1 MSLPKIHVPKYD
13 SRLWILFFGMGLNQF
28 GMSIVMPFISIYLY
42 YYQGISA
49 ALVGFAIFVSS
60 FIGSIFQLIGGE
72 LCDRIGRRATFII
85 GLVMLILSFL
95 LLAWAVSNKAPYT
108 YYLLILSMTRVATGL
123 FRPIPNIIAADIVPS
138 GQRLEAFALLRIG
151 QNAGFALGPMVGG
164 VMALLSYSSMFYF
177 TAATSTVYL
186 IIILIFIKDTRT
198 CAPKSKFTLGDIGSI
213 TKDHAFVAFCLLT
226 LFVSIVYSQMYSP
239 LSVYAKGFAGLSEP
253 EIGMLFAINGI
264 MVVLLQFVVT
274 RIMDRYS
281 LTGSMGIGVLLYAI
295 GFGLVAFSNSF
306 LMLGLCVFIV
316 TLGELS
322 YMPPNTTLTANM
334 STEENRGRYQG
345 FNGLLNTLGF
355 AVGPLLGGILIDRVG
370 SYTWLIVMASGVVG
384 AIAFLYLK
392 KIVPDEKNNIAL

>member
-1 MSLPKIHVPKYD
+1 MSLPKIHIPEYD
-13 SRLWILFFGMGLNQF
+13 NRLWILFFGMGLNQF

-49 ALVGFAIFVSS
+49 ALVGFAIFFSS
-60 FIGSIFQLIGGE
+60 FIGAIFQLIGGE
-72 LCDRIGRRATFII
+72 LCDRIGRRSTFII
-85 GLVMLILSFL
+85 GLVTLIVSFL
-95 LLAWAVSNKAPYT
+95 LLAWAVSTKAPYT
-108 YYLLILSMTRVATGL
+108 NYLLILSMTRIATGL
-123 FRPIPNIIAADIVPS
+123 FRPIPNIIAADIVPP
-138 GQRLEAFALLRIG
+138 GKRLEAFALLRIG

-177 TAATSTVYL
+177 TAATSSVYL
-186 IIILIFIKDTRT
+186 IIILLFIKDTRT

-213 TKDHAFVAFCLLT
+213 TKDHTFVAFCLLT
-226 LFVSIVYSQMYSP
+226 LFVSIVYSQMYTP

-264 MVVLLQFVVT
+264 MVVLMQFVVT
-274 RIMDRYS
+274 RVMDRYS
-281 LTGSMGIGVLLYAI
+281 LTRSMGIGVLLYAI

-334 STEENRGRYQG
+334 STEQNRGRYQG

-355 AVGPLLGGILIDRVG
+355 AVGPLLGGILIDRLG
-370 SYTWLIVMASGVVG
+370 GLTWLIVMASGIIG
-384 AIAFLYLK
+384 AIAFIYLK
-392 KIVPDEKNNIAL
+392 KLVPDEKNNLIY

>member
-1 MSLPKIHVPKYD
+1 MSLPKIHIPEYD
-13 SRLWILFFGMGLNQF
+13 HRLWILFFGMGLNQF

-49 ALVGFAIFVSS
+49 ALVGFAIFFSS
-60 FIGSIFQLIGGE
+60 FIGAIFQLIGGE
-72 LCDRIGRRATFII
+72 LCDRIGRRSTFII
-85 GLVMLILSFL
+85 GLVTLIASFL
-95 LLAWAVSNKAPYT
+95 LLAWAVSAKAPYT
-108 YYLLILSMTRVATGL
+108 YYLLILSMTRIATGL

-138 GQRLEAFALLRIG
+138 EKRLEAFSLLRIG

-177 TAATSTVYL
+177 TAATSSVYL
-186 IIILIFIKDTRT
+186 IIILLFIKDTRT
-198 CAPKSKFTLGDIGSI
+198 CAPRNKFTLGDISNI
-213 TKDHAFVAFCLLT
+213 TKDRAFVAFCLLT

-264 MVVLLQFVVT
+264 MVVLMQFVVT

-281 LTGSMGIGVLLYAI
+281 LTMSMGIGVLLYAI

-306 LMLGLCVFIV
+306 LMLGICIFIV

-334 STEENRGRYQG
+334 STEQNRGRYQG

-355 AVGPLLGGILIDRVG
+355 AVGPLMGGILIDRLG
-370 SYTWLIVMASGVVG
+370 GTTWLIVMASGIIG
-384 AIAFLYLK
+384 AIAFIYLK
-392 KIVPDEKNNIAL
+392 KLVPDEKNNIAL

>member
-1 MSLPKIHVPKYD
+1 MSLPKLHIPEYD
-13 SRLWILFFGMGLNQF
+13 HRLWILFFGMGLNQF

-49 ALVGFAIFVSS
+49 ALVGFAIFFSS
-60 FIGSIFQLIGGE
+60 FIGAIFQLVGGE
-72 LCDRIGRRATFII
+72 LCDRIGRRSTFVI
-85 GLVMLILSFL
+85 GLVTLIASFL
-95 LLAWAVSNKAPYT
+95 LLAWAVSTKAPYT
-108 YYLLILSMTRVATGL
+108 DYLLILSMTRVATGL
-123 FRPIPNIIAADIVPS
+123 FRPIPNIIAADIVPP
-138 GQRLEAFALLRIG
+138 GKRLEAFALLRIG

-186 IIILIFIKDTRT
+186 IIILLFIKDTRT
-198 CAPKSKFTLGDIGSI
+198 CAPKNKFTLGDIGNI
-213 TKDHAFVAFCLLT
+213 TKDRAFVAFCLLT
-226 LFVSIVYSQMYSP
+226 LFVSVVYSQMYTP

-253 EIGMLFAINGI
+253 EIGMLFAVNGI
-264 MVVLLQFVVT
+264 MVVLMQFVVT
-274 RIMDRYS
+274 RVMDRYS

-334 STEENRGRYQG
+334 STEQNRGRYQG

-355 AVGPLLGGILIDRVG
+355 AIGPLLGGILIDWLG
-370 SYTWLIVMASGVVG
+370 SATWLIVMASGVLG

-392 KIVPDEKNNIAL
+392 KLVPDEKNNIAL

>member
-1 MSLPKIHVPKYD
+1 MSLPKIHIPEYD

-60 FIGSIFQLIGGE
+60 FIGAIFQLIGGE
-72 LCDRIGRRATFII
+72 LCDRIGRRSTFII
-85 GLVMLILSFL
+85 GLVTLITSFL
-95 LLAWAVSNKAPYT
+95 LLAWAVSTKAPYA

-123 FRPIPNIIAADIVPS
+123 FRPIPNIIAADIVPPEK
-138 GQRLEAFALLRIG
+138 RLEAFALLRIG

-186 IIILIFIKDTRT
+186 IIILVFIKDTRT
-198 CAPKSKFTLGDIGSI
+198 CAPKNKFTLGDIGTI
-213 TKDHAFVAFCLLT
+213 TKDRAFVTFCLLT

-274 RIMDRYS
+274 RVMDRYS

-306 LMLGLCVFIV
+306 LMLGLCIFIV

-322 YMPPNTTLTANM
+322 YMPANTTLTANM
-334 STEENRGRYQG
+334 STEQNRGRYQG

-355 AVGPLLGGILIDRVG
+355 AVGPLLGGILIDRLG
-370 SYTWLIVMASGVVG
+370 GHTWLIVMGSGILG
-384 AIAFLYLK
+384 AVAFIYLK
-392 KIVPDEKNNIAL
+392 KLVPDEKNNIAL